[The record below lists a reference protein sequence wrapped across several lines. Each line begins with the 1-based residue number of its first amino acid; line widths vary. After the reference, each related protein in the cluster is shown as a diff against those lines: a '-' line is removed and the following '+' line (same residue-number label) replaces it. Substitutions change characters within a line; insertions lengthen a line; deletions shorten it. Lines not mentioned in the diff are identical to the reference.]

1 MKRLLT
7 ICILALLQTGAAT
20 AETVSLKVR
29 AWSAFCDEYACFA
42 EAQGKSGIA
51 GEAGSYA
58 LQLSRL
64 PDANSGWMVRLI
76 AREVPPPDGGAITF
90 SIDGAVD
97 GQSGITGMGD
107 GQSFGLTDDAA
118 LKVLLPALKKGS
130 EAVIGFGAR
139 DGERAASVSLSGLA
153 AVMLW
158 MDERQNR
165 VGNSDQVEAVKADPS
180 EGSKIEGAEA
190 DQLKAALLK
199 ASHLSF
205 CEWADAQVAEPYFDV
220 QKHQL
225 TDGNELY
232 IVGCTRGA
240 YQPSNVL
247 FLRRSADLEPLPI
260 ADYSDETGWGATLY
274 LGYVEFDPK
283 TLSLSNFVKF
293 RGIGDCGNASRFQWT
308 ENGLK
313 LLEYAYKGCSA
324 GEHADIDAEIE
335 FPVIYKA
342 K

>member
-1 MKRLLT
+1 MTRLLT
-7 ICILALLQTGAAT
+7 ICLAAFLLAGAAS
-20 AETVSLKVR
+20 AETVTKTIR

-51 GEAGSYA
+51 GDAGYYA

-64 PDANSGWMVRLI
+64 PDANSGWMVRFI
-76 AREVPPPDGGAITF
+76 AREVPPPDGGVITF
-90 SIDGAVD
+90 SVDGAVD

-107 GQSFGLTDDAA
+107 GQSFGLTDEAA
-118 LKVLLPALKKGS
+118 LKILLPALKKGK
-130 EAVIGFGAR
+130 EAVIGFGAS
-139 DGERAASVSLSGLA
+139 DGERAAAISLSGLA

-190 DQLKAALLK
+190 EQLKAALLK
-199 ASHLSF
+199 ATHLSF
-205 CEWADAQVAEPYFDV
+205 CEWADPQIAEPYFDV

-225 TDGNELY
+225 TAGFELH

-240 YQPSNVL
+240 YQPSTVL
-247 FLRRSADLEPLPI
+247 FLRGAGDLEPLPF
-260 ADYSDETGWGATLY
+260 ADYSDETGWTATLF
-274 LGYVEFDPK
+274 LAYVEFDPQALI
-283 TLSLSNFVKF
+283 LSHYAKF
-293 RGIGDCGNASRFQWT
+293 RGVGDCGTSSKFQWT
-308 ENGLK
+308 DSGFK
-313 LLEYAYKGCSA
+313 LLEYAYKSCPDGESA
-324 GEHADIDAEIE
+324 DMNAEID
-335 FPVIYKA
+335 FPVIYRA

>member
-1 MKRLLT
+1 MKRLLS
-7 ICILALLQTGAAT
+7 ICILAFLQTGVAT
-20 AETVSLKVR
+20 AETVNLTVR
-29 AWSAFCDEYACFA
+29 AWSATCDEYACIA
-42 EAQGKSGIA
+42 EAEGTSGIP
-51 GEAGSYA
+51 GEKGSYA

-64 PDANSGWMVRLI
+64 PDPDSGWMVRFI
-76 AREVPPPDGGAITF
+76 AREVPPPDGGVITF
-90 SIDGAVD
+90 SVDGAVD
-97 GQSGITGMGD
+97 GESGITDMGD

-130 EAVIGFGAR
+130 EAVIGFGAS

-180 EGSKIEGAEA
+180 EGSKIEGTEAE
-190 DQLKAALLK
+190 QLKATLLT
-199 ASHLSF
+199 ATHLSF
-205 CEWADAQVAEPYFDV
+205 CEWSDPEIAEPYFDV

-225 TDGNELY
+225 GDGNELY

-247 FLRRSADLEPLPI
+247 FLRRSAELEPLPI
-260 ADYSDETGWGATLY
+260 AVYSDETGWSATLY

-283 TLSLSNFVKF
+283 SLTLSNFVKF
-293 RGIGDCGNASRFQWT
+293 RGIGDCGATSKFQWT
-308 ENGLK
+308 ESGLK
-313 LLEYAYKGCSA
+313 LLEYAYKGCSE
-324 GEHADIDAEIE
+324 GEPADVNAEIE